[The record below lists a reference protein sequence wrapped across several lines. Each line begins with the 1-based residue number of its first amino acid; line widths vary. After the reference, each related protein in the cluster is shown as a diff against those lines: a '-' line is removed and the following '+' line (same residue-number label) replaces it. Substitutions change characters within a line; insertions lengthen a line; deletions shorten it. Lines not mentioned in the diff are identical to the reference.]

1 MSAETI
7 IVALLTGGLTVA
19 AGAVVQVI
27 RVVRSGTSASRR
39 SDIQVLREQARDAM
53 ARARTAG
60 DDAEFWRYYCGTYAG
75 QLAHAGILPMPDYPT
90 LVPPSEQRRRAHDND
105 DGQRTRPRAVPRH
118 GWHRREDRGDDR
130 AEG

>member
-1 MSAETI
+1 MSAETV

-39 SDIQVLREQARDAM
+39 GDIQVLREQARDAM
-53 ARARTAG
+53 ARARAAG

-75 QLAHAGILPMPDYPT
+75 QLAHAGIMPVPDYPT
-90 LVPPSEQRRRAHDND
+90 LVPPSEQRRRARDND
-105 DGQRTRPRAVPRH
+105 DTRPAPRPRVVPRH
-118 GWHRREDRGDDR
+118 RWHREGEGDDR